1 MLVTVRERTKEIGIR
16 RALGATPRNIIGQI
30 LSESVVLTVIAGVTG
45 IIVGVGLLRATGI
58 VLSQGDQ
65 FFKDPQ
71 ISFSMAVISL
81 IILIVIGTFAGYI
94 PAQRAMMIKPVE
106 AISEE

>member
-1 MLVTVRERTKEIGIR
+1 VGI
-16 RALGATPRNIIGQI
+16 
-30 LSESVVLTVIAGVTG
+30 
-45 IIVGVGLLRATGI
+45 LRAVGI

-71 ISFSMAVISL
+71 ISFGMAVATLFILL
-81 IILIVIGTFAGYI
+81 IIGTFAGYL

>member
-1 MLVTVRERTKEIGIR
+1 M
-16 RALGATPRNIIGQI
+16 
-30 LSESVVLTVIAGVTG
+30 VLTVLAGLLG
-45 IIVGVGLLRATGI
+45 IVLGVGLLRATGI

-71 ISFSMAVISL
+71 VSFGMAVGSL
-81 IILIVIGTFAGYI
+81 IILIVIGAMAGYI

>member
-1 MLVTVRERTKEIGIR
+1 ML
-16 RALGATPRNIIGQI
+16 
-30 LSESVVLTVIAGVTG
+30 AGVLG
-45 IIVGVGLLRATGI
+45 IVIGVGLLRATGI

-71 ISFSMAVISL
+71 ISFGMAVISL
-81 IILIVIGTFAGYI
+81 VILIIIGTIAGYV

-106 AISEE
+106 AIGEE